1 MGLSVYCMY
10 SSLGR
15 TLVIRGILTLT
26 VAGGGCLSHVGFLR
40 TWLPFA
46 GREILADDVLGHIVL
61 FDLLVHDLLDNVRL
75 DGLLGSLD
83 GRNQFFGLWR
93 RQDEF
98 KY

>member
-1 MGLSVYCMY
+1 MG
-10 SSLGR
+10 
-15 TLVIRGILTLT
+15 
-26 VAGGGCLSHVGFLR
+26 HVGFLR

-61 FDLLVHDLLDNVRL
+61 LDLLVHDLLDNVRL

-93 RQDEF
+93 RQDTF
-98 KY
+98 KF